1 MTRTP
6 ALQAAAAA
14 LGVLAGFAL
23 SPADPAPLSGAVDAH
38 AVTVAWDVSAPGH
51 PEPAGVRLDDRG
63 ARTRAKDGAPVTLAA
78 VHAHPPVR
86 TVRADRAEQVKV
98 HLTVVRME
106 KRRGCTREHRDS

>member
-1 MTRTP
+1 MKRTP

-51 PEPAGVRLDDRG
+51 PEPAGVRLDDWGGRLRVKERSPASLAPVRARPP
-63 ARTRAKDGAPVTLAA
+63 ARTI
-78 VHAHPPVR
+78 
-86 TVRADRAEQVKV
+86 RAEEEAQVKA
-98 HLTVVRME
+98 HLTVLRME
-106 KRRGCTREHRDS
+106 KRRSCSREHRES